1 MAIGSTEIDATG
13 VVAQSAEGEPKRFAF
28 ERQIKF
34 LTPPMRTRSFPNLWR
49 EVFSHGG
56 NVVRIYQ
63 LKPWTFVEYPSVAEA
78 DEAFNLMTKK
88 NVVGSLFRTDELMRA
103 LKGLDPVVP
112 KKDVKP
118 NFQFHKQLKFLSADS
133 KDQSEESIKALFE
146 SESGSAGKAV
156 GVMRIEPWTFVQ
168 FRTPEK
174 AREILAN
181 AKHLKEALPSVR
193 ETVELTR
200 WLGPAK
206 VEPRFKHA
214 FDRQLKF
221 DTNANNQ
228 LSITEIKDIFEAG
241 GTVTKVFHLGK
252 WTFVEYPSVEETEA
266 AFNIMNK
273 KKEVKLLVRT
283 DELVAA
289 LRAKKKMRQL
299 RIARNE
305 NEDLKKVT
313 VKCKCPNASPL
324 EVTQSFNWTF
334 VEYRSPEE
342 ADLAFEYLR
351 QNQLFSDIQ
360 KTSELK
366 QWRLR
371 NSSGGDAQ
379 I

>member
-1 MAIGSTEIDATG
+1 MAIGSAAGPT
-13 VVAQSAEGEPKRFAF
+13 VAVDGRSERFMF

-34 LTPPMRTRSFPNLWR
+34 LTPPIRSRSYPNLWK

-56 NVVRIYQ
+56 HVVRIYQ

-78 DEAFNLMTKK
+78 DSAFDVMKKK
-88 NVVGSLFRTDELMRA
+88 NVVGSLFRTNELVRA

-112 KKDVKP
+112 PKTEAKP
-118 NFQFHKQLKFLSADS
+118 AFQFHKQLKFLSEDL
-133 KDQSEESIKALFE
+133 KERSEEAVKDLFE
-146 SESGSAGKAV
+146 AGGKVV
-156 GVMRIEPWTFVQ
+156 GVMTLEPWTFVQ

-174 AREILAN
+174 AREVLATT
-181 AKHLKEALPSVR
+181 KRLKEVLPSLR

-206 VEPRFKHA
+206 AEPRFKHA

-221 DTNANNQ
+221 DTSANKQ
-228 LSITEIKDIFEAG
+228 LSITEIKEIFEAG
-241 GTVTKVFHLGK
+241 GSVSKVFHLGK
-252 WTFVEYPSVEETEA
+252 WTFVEYPSIEETEA

-273 KKEVKLLVRT
+273 KKDIKLLVRT

-289 LRAKKKMRQL
+289 LRTKRKIRQL

-305 NEDLKKVT
+305 NEDLQTVT
-313 VKCKCPNASPL
+313 VKCLCPNAVPL

-342 ADLAFEYLR
+342 ADSAFEYLR
-351 QNQLFSDIQ
+351 QNDVFSDIQ

-366 QWRLR
+366 QWRGR
-371 NSSGGDAQ
+371 NSSTGSSDH
-379 I
+379 